1 MTNDNKD
8 YKPLSLAELHKLTA
22 LFSRMSPA
30 AKEAFIVMILLKF
43 EDNFAEIILSLGE
56 SYKRSVPRA

>member
-43 EDNFAEIILSLGE
+43 EDNFAQE
-56 SYKRSVPRA
+56 